1 MSLSFIHDSRNK
13 EKQFVEGNQR
23 TSDFKILSL
32 ISFTNT
38 MIIIII
44 IIVSL
49 VDVNFDHIDFEIVP
63 LMDGHIVCQ

>member
-1 MSLSFIHDSRNK
+1 MNEEQTKTMCGRKSK
-13 EKQFVEGNQR
+13 NQCLLL
-23 TSDFKILSL
+23 DFKILNSL

-38 MIIIII
+38 IIIII

>member
-1 MSLSFIHDSRNK
+1 MSISFIHDSWNK

-44 IIVSL
+44 IVSL

>member
-1 MSLSFIHDSRNK
+1 MNEEQRKTICGKKSK
-13 EKQFVEGNQR
+13 NQCLLL
-23 TSDFKILSL
+23 DFKILSL

-38 MIIIII
+38 IIIII

>member
-1 MSLSFIHDSRNK
+1 MSLSFIHDSLLTHERGTK
-13 EKQFVEGNQR
+13 NQCLLL
-23 TSDFKILSL
+23 DFKILSL

-38 MIIIII
+38 MIIII

>member
-1 MSLSFIHDSRNK
+1 MTAGTKKNNLWK
-13 EKQFVEGNQR
+13 EIKEPVI
-23 TSDFKILSL
+23 SK
-32 ISFTNT
+32 SFTNT
-38 MIIIII
+38 MIIII